1 MSLRAYTWSFLSE
14 EPTIL
19 PISQFL
25 ILNSQFPQFPL
36 YTVRRGSGTL
46 FRPYK

>member
-1 MSLRAYTWSFLSE
+1 MYLRAYTWSFLSE

-25 ILNSQFPQFPL
+25 ILNSQFPL